1 MSRAE
6 TGCSGCGGLG
16 HNVRSC
22 LTEGAAEHFDR
33 AGNPRRAAQIR
44 RQLAGLERARQAPV
58 LTVGA
63 IALARRLA

>member
-6 TGCSGCGGLG
+6 TGCSGCGSRA

-22 LTEGAAEHFDR
+22 LTKGAAEHFDR

-44 RQLAGLERARQAPV
+44 RQLESARQAPV

>member
-6 TGCSGCGGLG
+6 TGCSGCGSLS

-22 LTEGAAEHFDR
+22 LTDGAADHFER

-44 RQLAGLERARQAPV
+44 RQIAGLENARRAPV
-58 LTVGA
+58 PTVGA
-63 IALARRLA
+63 LALARRLA